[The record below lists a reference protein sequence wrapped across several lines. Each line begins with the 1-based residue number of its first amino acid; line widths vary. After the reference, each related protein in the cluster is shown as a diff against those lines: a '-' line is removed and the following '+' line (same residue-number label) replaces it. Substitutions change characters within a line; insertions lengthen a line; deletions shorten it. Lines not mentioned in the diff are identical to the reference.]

1 MASHAGAWPAVS
13 IGIEIY
19 GKRDF
24 HRKIADSITI
34 SATIDNRFYCAAAEK
49 FRDRGRCIGDLIS
62 RLRYPGARMASLAL
76 DQSTPRARPETPAR
90 APVELIDSRAIG
102 VDLEK
107 IAKAHEG
114 NEREMRTALAKRL
127 KAALIEGRAKAE
139 QLLLKDRQG
148 RRCAER
154 LCRMED
160 EIIRILFEFA
170 KKHLY
175 PSQNPSESEHMAVIA
190 TGGYG
195 RGLQAPGSDIDLLFL
210 LPYKQTAWGESIAEA
225 ILYCLWDTGLKV
237 GHATRSVDECIRQA
251 KADMTIRTAILEAR
265 FLLGDRKL
273 YDELVKRFDND
284 VVRNTA
290 AKFVAAKLA
299 EREERIRRSGQS
311 RYLVEPNVKDG
322 KGGLRDLHT
331 LFWIAKYVYRVRE
344 PDELIKRGVFDKH
357 EYQLFR
363 RCEDF
368 LWAVRCHMHFV
379 TNRAEE
385 RLGFDIQREIAQR
398 LGYTAHPG
406 QQDVE
411 RFMKH
416 YFLIAKDVG
425 DLTAIVCAQ
434 LEDDQNKSIPVL
446 SRVMAKFVTA
456 KRKVLTE
463 TEDFIVDKNRIRL
476 AQANVFKRD
485 PVNLIRI
492 FRLAQK
498 HNLAFHPDAMRVIT
512 RSLHLINSDLR
523 DDKEAN
529 RLFLE
534 IIISK
539 NDPETVLRRMNEA
552 GVLGRFVPAFG
563 KIVAMMQ
570 FNMYHHYTVDEHL
583 LRCIGLLADIERGE
597 KDTPLAHELF
607 QSLRPGNR
615 TVLYVTMFLHDIAK
629 GRIEDHSIA
638 GARVARRLCPRLG
651 LSAADTEVVAWLIE
665 NHLVM
670 SSVAQSR
677 DLSDRKTI
685 ENFAAVVQST
695 ERLKLLMILTTADIR
710 AVGPGVWN
718 GWKAQ
723 LLRTLYYETEP
734 VLTGGFSEV
743 NRAQRVATAQ
753 TEFRQALKHW
763 PAERLESYIS
773 RLYPAYWLKVDLQH
787 KVEHAHFLMGAED
800 AGKTLATTV
809 GYDSGNVTELTVL
822 APDHPWLLSI
832 IAGACAM
839 AGANIVDAQ
848 IFTTTDGLA
857 LDTISLSREFERD
870 EDEQR
875 RANRIADSIEKALR
889 GELRLPDTLGKRV
902 APKGR
907 IKAFAL
913 EPTVAIN
920 NQWSHRYTMMEV
932 TGLDRTG
939 LLYEMTTTLSK
950 LNLNIASAHVA
961 TFGERVVDVFY
972 VTDLMGAQI
981 TSPTRQAAIKRAIIP
996 LFGPEAKPSKAK
1008 AEA

>member
-1 MASHAGAWPAVS
+1 M
-13 IGIEIY
+13 
-19 GKRDF
+19 
-24 HRKIADSITI
+24 
-34 SATIDNRFYCAAAEK
+34 N
-49 FRDRGRCIGDLIS
+49 
-62 RLRYPGARMASLAL
+62 SLAL
-76 DQSTPRARPETPAR
+76 ESSARPTEPSTR
-90 APVELIDSRAIG
+90 GSGELIDSRAIMAE
-102 VDLEK
+102 LEK
-107 IAKAHEG
+107 LSAAKGG
-114 NEREMRTALAKRL
+114 NERELRSAVAQRL
-127 KAALIEGRAKAE
+127 KSALNGGRAKAE
-139 QLLLKDRQG
+139 QLLLKDRHG

-160 EIIRILFEFA
+160 EIIRILFDFVR
-170 KKHLY
+170 KHLY
-175 PSQNPSESEHMAVIA
+175 PSENPSEAERMAVVA

-195 RGLQAPGSDIDLLFL
+195 RGLQAPGSDIDLLFV
-210 LPYKQTAWGESIAEA
+210 LPYKQTAWGEQVAES

-265 FLLGDRKL
+265 FLLGDQKL
-273 YDELVKRFDND
+273 FDELVERFDNE

-290 AKFVAAKLA
+290 AEFVAAKLA
-299 EREERIRRSGQS
+299 EREERHRRAGQS

-344 PDELIKRGVFDKH
+344 PDELIKRGVFDKQ

-368 LWAVRCHMHFV
+368 LWSVRCHMHFV
-379 TNRAEE
+379 TQRAEE
-385 RLGFDIQREIAQR
+385 RLSFDIQREIAVR
-398 LGYTAHPG
+398 LGYTEHPG
-406 QQDVE
+406 LKDVE

-425 DLTAIVCAQ
+425 DLTAILCAD
-434 LEDDQNKSIPVL
+434 LEDSHAKSVPVL
-446 SRVMAKFVTA
+446 SRLMARLRPV
-456 KRKVLTE
+456 KRVQLAGSD
-463 TEDFIVDKNRIRL
+463 DFLVDKNRINV
-476 AQANVFKRD
+476 AVANVFKRD

-492 FRLAQK
+492 FHLAQK
-498 HNLAFHPDAMRVIT
+498 HNLAFHPDAMRSIT
-512 RSLHLINSDLR
+512 RSLKLIDAKLR
-523 DDKEAN
+523 DNKEAN
-529 RLFLE
+529 ELFLE
-534 IIISK
+534 ILSSK

-563 KIVAMMQ
+563 KIVSMMQ

-583 LRCIGLLADIERGE
+583 VRCIGMLAEFERGGGGNA
-597 KDTPLAHELF
+597 PLAEELIHKI
-607 QSLRPGNR
+607 LPENR
-615 TVLYVTMFLHDIAK
+615 KVLYVAMFLHDIAK
-629 GRIEDHSIA
+629 GRPEDHSTA
-638 GARVARRLCPRLG
+638 GARVAKRFCPRVG
-651 LSAADTEVVAWLIE
+651 FTAAETELTSWLVA

-685 ENFAAVVQST
+685 ENFAAVVQSV
-695 ERLKLLMILTTADIR
+695 EQLKLLTILTAADIK

-723 LLRTLYYETEP
+723 LIRTLYFETEP

-743 NRAQRVATAQ
+743 NRAQRVALAQ
-753 TEFRQALKHW
+753 REFREAMTAWPEAQRETYIAKH
-763 PAERLESYIS
+763 
-773 RLYPAYWLKVDLQH
+773 YPAYWLKVDLPH
-787 KVEHAHFLMGAED
+787 KIKHANFLRDAD
-800 AGKTLATTV
+800 AAGKNLATAI
-809 GYDSGNVTELTVL
+809 GFDDHAVTELMVM

-848 IFTTTDGLA
+848 IYTTTDGRA
-857 LDTISLSREFERD
+857 LDTISLTREFERD
-870 EDEQR
+870 EDEER
-875 RANRIADSIEKALR
+875 RAKRIADSIEKALR
-889 GELRLPDTLGKRV
+889 GELRLPDLVTKRPP
-902 APKGR
+902 AKGR
-907 IKAFAL
+907 IRAFAV
-913 EPTVAIN
+913 EPTVTIN
-920 NQWSHRYTMMEV
+920 NQWSHRYTMVEV

-939 LLYEMTTTLSK
+939 LLYEMTATLSK

-981 TSPTRQAAIKRAIIP
+981 TSPTRQAAIKRALVG
-996 LFGPEAKPSKAK
+996 LFAADTDSKAAGK
-1008 AEA
+1008 